1 MRAFTVQV
9 ESPARTLDELLARME
24 ALGAV
29 AVECVAVRRAV
40 GILLRWAE
48 RRQRTPDRTAGIAW
62 LRAVSERL
70 EPERQACVKACLA
83 MWFHLTGGARVLEK
97 VCLFVRYRPCSCWP

>member
-1 MRAFTVQV
+1 MRRDGASAAVVHSMRAFTVQG
-9 ESPARTLDELLARME
+9 ESPARTLDEVLARME

-29 AVECVAVRRAV
+29 AVECVAVRRTV
-40 GILLRWAE
+40 GIFLRWAE

-70 EPERQACVKACLA
+70 EPERQACVKAVSPS
-83 MWFHLTGGARVLEK
+83 LTASGDGGLGQR
-97 VCLFVRYRPCSCWP
+97 